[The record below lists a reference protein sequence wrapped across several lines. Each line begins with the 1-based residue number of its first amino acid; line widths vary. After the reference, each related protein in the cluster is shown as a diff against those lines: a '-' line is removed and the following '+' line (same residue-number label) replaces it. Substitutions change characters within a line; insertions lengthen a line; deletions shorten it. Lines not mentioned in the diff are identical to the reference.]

1 MGAEIGKLEEIILRK
16 DTVKHLIELLR
27 VVLTKNHNK
36 MILTILEIFRHLSNE
51 PKFYN
56 FLQIE
61 NPMSLLD
68 DKSLRENKDDE
79 IKSKANLLFESV
91 IKNDSQKY
99 SYIMPYDSEELKEYQ
114 GCLPQEAIVFPEEFR
129 GCPPAEQG
137 EIGSA
142 ERCRY

>member
-1 MGAEIGKLEEIILRK
+1 M
-16 DTVKHLIELLR
+16 V
-27 VVLTKNHNK
+27 
-36 MILTILEIFRHLSNE
+36 LEIFRHLSND

-56 FLQIE
+56 YLQIE

-99 SYIMPYDSEELKEYQ
+99 SYIMPYDAEELKTIKDAPLKKQLAFLKNFEDALQ
-114 GCLPQEAIVFPEEFR
+114 QNKVKLDQQNDTDIEHLIDV
-129 GCPPAEQG
+129 
-137 EIGSA
+137 
-142 ERCRY
+142 